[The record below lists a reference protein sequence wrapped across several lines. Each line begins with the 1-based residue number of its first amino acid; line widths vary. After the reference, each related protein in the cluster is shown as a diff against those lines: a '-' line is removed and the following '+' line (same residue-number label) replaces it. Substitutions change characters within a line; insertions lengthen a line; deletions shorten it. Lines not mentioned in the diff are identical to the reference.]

1 MRLVRAVLLAVC
13 CLQPLLAGAHA
24 MLKVV
29 TEDAPPFN
37 FISGQRLQG
46 PAPHFVEKV
55 LRHAGLPFQHRV
67 YPWARSMALAT
78 HQPNVL
84 IYSLAR
90 TPAREA
96 QFHWLG
102 RLGSERV
109 ALYTQASRHDLHI
122 STLAEAASLRI
133 GTSNQDVRGQ
143 WLREQGFAEASVNR
157 HAGLDVA
164 DNMETN
170 LRRLQLGWIDA
181 VPISAEG
188 LQMYCRRE
196 LLDCRQFRQL
206 LLLPLTLEVYLAAS
220 LGTPPA
226 TLARL
231 RHSYQALVRDG
242 SFARAFRGYQ

>member
-1 MRLVRAVLLAVC
+1 MRLANALLLACC
-13 CLQPLLAGAHA
+13 CLQPLLAGAHV

-37 FISGQRLQG
+37 FIVGQRLQG
-46 PAPHFVEKV
+46 PAPRFVEQL
-55 LRHAGLPFQHRV
+55 LRHAGLPFQHHV
-67 YPWARSMALAT
+67 YPWARSMALAS

-84 IYSLAR
+84 SYSLAG

-109 ALYTQASRHDLHI
+109 ALYALVSRRDLRA
-122 STLAEAASLRI
+122 STLAEAGRLRI
-133 GTSNQDVRGQ
+133 GISNQDVRGQ
-143 WLREQGFAEASVNR
+143 WLREQGFAEASANR

-181 VPISAEG
+181 VPISADS
-188 LQMYCRRE
+188 LQAYCRRE

-206 LLLPLTLEVYLAAS
+206 LPLPLTMELYLAAS

-231 RHSYQALVRDG
+231 RHSYQALLRDG
-242 SFARAFRGYQ
+242 SFARTFRGYQ

>member
-1 MRLVRAVLLAVC
+1 MRLANALLLACC

-37 FISGQRLQG
+37 FIVGQRLQG
-46 PAPHFVEKV
+46 PAPRFVEQL
-55 LRHAGLPFQHRV
+55 LRHAGLPFQHHV
-67 YPWARSMALAT
+67 YPWARSMALAS

-109 ALYTQASRHDLHI
+109 ALYALVSRRDLRA
-122 STLAEAASLRI
+122 STLAEAGRLRI
-133 GTSNQDVRGQ
+133 GISNQDVRGQ
-143 WLREQGFAEASVNR
+143 WLREQGFAEASANR

-181 VPISAEG
+181 VPISADS
-188 LQMYCRRE
+188 LQAYCRRE

-206 LLLPLTLEVYLAAS
+206 LPLPLTMELYLAAS

-231 RHSYQALVRDG
+231 RHSYQALLRDG
-242 SFARAFRGYQ
+242 SFARIFRGYQ